1 MRKRY
6 LPLAGLAFLAAC
18 TSSTDVTSGTPDAGL
33 EESTSPPALAIA
45 EDTTTTST
53 VSNEAARG
61 VVVDND
67 MLFDALLNARMN
79 PVSITLDIEGN
90 FGGQSYAVSETV
102 ATDST
107 GSLVHV
113 SFDYTEF
120 RDLAASLVPSAIEAE
135 NESGLDE
142 QSFAMT
148 MLLIVSLAEPNGEY
162 LLEGNVRWELA
173 TEGAAFTQ
181 VEQGVAFFV
190 EETGEA
196 QDLSSLRTELEGRW
210 LGTVVS
216 PNERPAFVGF
226 GQLLSSFLAELQEQ
240 LEQDANF
247 RIVDQRSNGGL
258 TTAVT
263 ETNEFGTVVF
273 ELDENQTLQSFRA
286 EETSSLLG
294 NEESKTF
301 SFTESD
307 PLLFALPDESLRI
320 DDTEFE
326 QIILEDLSQRF
337 PDEFPEQDAV
347 GDRLLVNSVPHDPN
361 SEFQEIED
369 ALNG

>member
-1 MRKRY
+1 M
-6 LPLAGLAFLAAC
+6 
-18 TSSTDVTSGTPDAGL
+18 
-33 EESTSPPALAIA
+33 
-45 EDTTTTST
+45 
-53 VSNEAARG
+53 
-61 VVVDND
+61 
-67 MLFDALLNARMN
+67 
-79 PVSITLDIEGN
+79 
-90 FGGQSYAVSETV
+90 
-102 ATDST
+102 
-107 GSLVHV
+107 
-113 SFDYTEF
+113 
-120 RDLAASLVPSAIEAE
+120 AASLVPSAIEAE

-247 RIVDQRSNGGL
+247 RIVDQRSDGGL
-258 TTAVT
+258 TTVVT

-307 PLLFALPDESLRI
+307 PLLLALPDESLRI

-347 GDRLLVNSVPHDPN
+347 DPN